1 MSTVTADATV
11 QQWLA
16 QFTDVTEIRDAQG
29 NLLGLFTPRNL
40 AEAEHLDRIKSLF
53 DLEEAER
60 IAATQRQ
67 GRSWAEIRRDLE
79 AKI

>member
-16 QFTDVTEIRDAQG
+16 QLQEVTEIRDAQG
-29 NLLGLFTPRNL
+29 NLLGLFTPRAL
-40 AEAEHLDRIKSLF
+40 AEPERMKRLKSLF

-79 AKI
+79 AKK